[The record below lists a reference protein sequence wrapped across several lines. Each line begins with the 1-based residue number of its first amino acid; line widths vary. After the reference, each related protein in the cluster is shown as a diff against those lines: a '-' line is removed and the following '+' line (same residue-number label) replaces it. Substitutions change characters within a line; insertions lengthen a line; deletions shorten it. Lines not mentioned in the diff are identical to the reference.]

1 MPDAS
6 LQHLVCA
13 LPFNIPIQHQARVD
27 RASESQQ
34 ETDMEP
40 ISQVEGSFVDVDGR
54 YVIVVGRFNH
64 HVVDSLVE
72 GAVDIL
78 VRHGVDAENIDI
90 VHVPGAWELPLAVK
104 QVLKA
109 ARPEAVI
116 ALGAVIRGG
125 TPHFEYVAGGCN
137 SALGT
142 LQLEF
147 ETPIANGVLT
157 VNSIEQAIERSGTK
171 AGNKGAEAAM
181 AAMEMVSLMRQLGGG
196 VEEEA

>member
-1 MPDAS
+1 M
-6 LQHLVCA
+6 Q
-13 LPFNIPIQHQARVD
+13 PIA
-27 RASESQQ
+27 
-34 ETDMEP
+34 
-40 ISQVEGSFVDVDGR
+40 QVEGSFIDVDGR

-72 GAVDIL
+72 GAVDSL
-78 VRHGVDAENIDI
+78 VRHGVASENIDI

-104 QVLKA
+104 QVLKVA
-109 ARPEAVI
+109 HPDAVI

-137 SALGT
+137 SALSS

-147 ETPIANGVLT
+147 DTPIANGVLT

-181 AAMEMVSLMRQLGGG
+181 AAMEMVSLLRCFGDDE
-196 VEEEA
+196 EEEA

>member
-1 MPDAS
+1 M
-6 LQHLVCA
+6 Q
-13 LPFNIPIQHQARVD
+13 
-27 RASESQQ
+27 
-34 ETDMEP
+34 P
-40 ISQVEGSFVDVDGR
+40 ISQVEGSYTDVDGR

-72 GAVDIL
+72 GAVDSL
-78 VRHGVDAENIDI
+78 VRHGVDEENIDI

-104 QVLKA
+104 RALRVVK
-109 ARPEAVI
+109 PDAVI

-137 SALGT
+137 ASLGN

-147 ETPIANGVLT
+147 DTPIANGVLT
-157 VNSIEQAIERSGTK
+157 VNTIEQAIERAGTK

-181 AAMEMVSLMRQLGGG
+181 AAMEMVSLFKRFGGG
-196 VEEEA
+196 E

>member
-1 MPDAS
+1 
-6 LQHLVCA
+6 
-13 LPFNIPIQHQARVD
+13 
-27 RASESQQ
+27 
-34 ETDMEP
+34 MEP
-40 ISQVEGSFVDVDGR
+40 ISQVEGSFIDVDGR

-72 GAVDIL
+72 GAVDSL
-78 VRHGVDAENIDI
+78 VRHGVAGENIDI

-104 QVLKA
+104 KVLKV

-125 TPHFEYVAGGCN
+125 TPHFEYVAGSCN
-137 SALGT
+137 TALGT

-147 ETPIANGVLT
+147 ETPVSNGVLT

-181 AAMEMVSLMRQLGGG
+181 AAMEMVSLLRSFSDGDDE
-196 VEEEA
+196 EEEA

>member
-1 MPDAS
+1 MHT
-6 LQHLVCA
+6 L
-13 LPFNIPIQHQARVD
+13 
-27 RASESQQ
+27 SQL
-34 ETDMEP
+34 
-40 ISQVEGSFVDVDGR
+40 EGDFVDVNGR

-72 GAVDIL
+72 GAVDSL

-104 QVLKA
+104 RALQVV
-109 ARPEAVI
+109 RPDAVI

-137 SALGT
+137 TALGN

-147 ETPIANGVLT
+147 DTPIANGVLT

-181 AAMEMVSLMRQLGGG
+181 AAMEMVSLMRGFGDDVSQRG
-196 VEEEA
+196 EQA

>member
-1 MPDAS
+1 MHT
-6 LQHLVCA
+6 L
-13 LPFNIPIQHQARVD
+13 
-27 RASESQQ
+27 SQL
-34 ETDMEP
+34 
-40 ISQVEGSFVDVDGR
+40 EGNFVDVDGR

-78 VRHGVDAENIDI
+78 MRHGVDAEHIDI

-104 QVLKA
+104 RALQVAK
-109 ARPEAVI
+109 PDAVI

-137 SALGT
+137 SALGS

-147 ETPIANGVLT
+147 DTPISNGVLT

-181 AAMEMVSLMRQLGGG
+181 AAMEMVSLLRGFGDVG
-196 VEEEA
+196 ESHE

>member
-1 MPDAS
+1 MHT
-6 LQHLVCA
+6 L
-13 LPFNIPIQHQARVD
+13 
-27 RASESQQ
+27 SQL
-34 ETDMEP
+34 
-40 ISQVEGSFVDVDGR
+40 EGNFVDVDGR

-72 GAVDIL
+72 GAVDSL
-78 VRHGVDAENIDI
+78 VRHGVDPDGIDI

-104 QVLKA
+104 RVLA
-109 ARPEAVI
+109 RVRPEAVI

-137 SALGT
+137 AALGS

-147 ETPIANGVLT
+147 DTPVANGVLT
-157 VNSIEQAIERSGTK
+157 VNSIEQAIERAGTK

-181 AAMEMVSLMRQLGGG
+181 AAMEMVSLLRGFGDDTPSEG
-196 VEEEA
+196 ESA

>member
-1 MPDAS
+1 M
-6 LQHLVCA
+6 Q
-13 LPFNIPIQHQARVD
+13 
-27 RASESQQ
+27 
-34 ETDMEP
+34 P

-72 GAVDIL
+72 GAVDSL
-78 VRHGVDAENIDI
+78 VRHGVDPQGIDI
-90 VHVPGAWELPLAVK
+90 VHVPGAWELPLAIKRVL
-104 QVLKA
+104 QV

-137 SALGT
+137 TAMGQ

-147 ETPIANGVLT
+147 DTPVANGVLT
-157 VNSIEQAIERSGTK
+157 VESIEQAIERAGTK

-181 AAMEMVSLMRQLGGG
+181 AAMEMVSLLRCFGDDNDAGG
-196 VEEEA
+196 EA

>member
-1 MPDAS
+1 MHT
-6 LQHLVCA
+6 L
-13 LPFNIPIQHQARVD
+13 
-27 RASESQQ
+27 SQL
-34 ETDMEP
+34 
-40 ISQVEGSFVDVDGR
+40 EGDFVDVNGR

-72 GAVDIL
+72 GAVDSL

-104 QVLKA
+104 RALQVV
-109 ARPEAVI
+109 RPDAVI

-137 SALGT
+137 TALGN

-147 ETPIANGVLT
+147 DTPIANGVLT

-181 AAMEMVSLMRQLGGG
+181 AAMEMVSLMRGFGDDVLQRG
-196 VEEEA
+196 EQA

>member
-1 MPDAS
+1 M
-6 LQHLVCA
+6 Q
-13 LPFNIPIQHQARVD
+13 
-27 RASESQQ
+27 
-34 ETDMEP
+34 P
-40 ISQVEGSFVDVDGR
+40 ISQVEGTFTDVDGR

-72 GAVDIL
+72 GAIDSL
-78 VRHGVDAENIDI
+78 VRHGVDEDHIDI

-104 QVLKA
+104 RALRVVK
-109 ARPEAVI
+109 PDAVI

-137 SALGT
+137 AALGN

-147 ETPIANGVLT
+147 ETPVANGVLT
-157 VNSIEQAIERSGTK
+157 VNSIEQAIERAGTK

-181 AAMEMVSLMRQLGGG
+181 AAMEMVSLMKRFGG
-196 VEEEA
+196 EA

>member
-1 MPDAS
+1 M
-6 LQHLVCA
+6 Q
-13 LPFNIPIQHQARVD
+13 
-27 RASESQQ
+27 
-34 ETDMEP
+34 P
-40 ISQVEGSFVDVDGR
+40 ISQVEGTFTDVDGR

-72 GAVDIL
+72 GAIDSL
-78 VRHGVDAENIDI
+78 VRHGVDEDNIDL

-104 QVLKA
+104 RALRVVK
-109 ARPEAVI
+109 PDAVI

-137 SALGT
+137 AALGN
-142 LQLEF
+142 LQLEY
-147 ETPIANGVLT
+147 ETPVANGVLT

-181 AAMEMVSLMRQLGGG
+181 AAMEMVSLMKRFGG
-196 VEEEA
+196 EA

>member
-1 MPDAS
+1 
-6 LQHLVCA
+6 
-13 LPFNIPIQHQARVD
+13 
-27 RASESQQ
+27 
-34 ETDMEP
+34 MEP

-72 GAVDIL
+72 GAVDSL

-104 QVLKA
+104 QVIKA

-137 SALGT
+137 AALGT

-196 VEEEA
+196 AEEEA

>member
-1 MPDAS
+1 MHT
-6 LQHLVCA
+6 L
-13 LPFNIPIQHQARVD
+13 
-27 RASESQQ
+27 SQL
-34 ETDMEP
+34 
-40 ISQVEGSFVDVDGR
+40 EGNFVDVDAH

-72 GAVDIL
+72 GAVDSLI
-78 VRHGVDAENIDI
+78 RHGVDVGNIDI

-104 QVLKA
+104 RALQV
-109 ARPEAVI
+109 ARPDAVI

-137 SALGT
+137 TALGN

-147 ETPIANGVLT
+147 DTPVANGVLT
-157 VNSIEQAIERSGTK
+157 VNSIEQAVERSGTK

-181 AAMEMVSLMRQLGGG
+181 AAMEMVSLLRSFGAGDDEEDDG
-196 VEEEA
+196 VDS

>member
-1 MPDAS
+1 
-6 LQHLVCA
+6 
-13 LPFNIPIQHQARVD
+13 
-27 RASESQQ
+27 
-34 ETDMEP
+34 MEP
-40 ISQVEGSFVDVDGR
+40 ISQLEGSFVDVDGR

-104 QVLKA
+104 QVLKV

-137 SALGT
+137 AALGN

>member
-1 MPDAS
+1 
-6 LQHLVCA
+6 
-13 LPFNIPIQHQARVD
+13 
-27 RASESQQ
+27 
-34 ETDMEP
+34 MEP
-40 ISQVEGSFVDVDGR
+40 IAQLEGSFVDVDGR

-72 GAVDIL
+72 GAVDSL
-78 VRHGVDAENIDI
+78 VRHGVDPENIDI

-104 QVLKA
+104 QALKV

-137 SALGT
+137 AALGN

-147 ETPIANGVLT
+147 DTPIANGVLT

-196 VEEEA
+196 AEEEA

>member
-1 MPDAS
+1 M
-6 LQHLVCA
+6 Q
-13 LPFNIPIQHQARVD
+13 
-27 RASESQQ
+27 
-34 ETDMEP
+34 P
-40 ISQVEGSFVDVDGR
+40 ISQVEGSFVDVEGR

-78 VRHGVDAENIDI
+78 VRHGVDGEHIDI

-104 QVLKA
+104 RVLKV
-109 ARPEAVI
+109 ARPDAVI

-137 SALGT
+137 AALGN

-147 ETPIANGVLT
+147 DTPIANGVLT

-181 AAMEMVSLMRQLGGG
+181 AAMEMVSLLRCFDGDDGG
-196 VEEEA
+196 EA